1 MSSTLISIIIS
12 IAIVLVALISF
23 FIGRK
28 RGVQRTVLDM
38 GLTFAMLILAFFLT
52 PIITNAFMGIA
63 VTVGDTKATIGTY
76 LTEYFMTQKDYA
88 VYIQNSTSLQTFING
103 ILPAVASVLVFVVL
117 CFVFKL
123 VEHIIYKIIE
133 KLAFKSKQEEEEE
146 GLSRNKLGGG
156 ILSAVKTVFFMIIV
170 FLPFTSLAGFVQQNF
185 FSNYTEKP
193 KAEAS
198 ALTDTFDNLPSTSE
212 ISNNIPSA
220 AKRAI
225 AGYNGSI
232 IGWVGNLFGLD
243 DVCFDYLSNINVRG
257 NNISIRGTTQDLLG
271 FYDYVLDLY
280 AEYKEEPEDFFKNL
294 DYQKLDQYKNQ
305 LLNGGMF
312 KGFVLNVVYD
322 YSQAYDKVLPA
333 KTVEE
338 YGNILAGVKEYL
350 GNESKPNETLL
361 SDVHKFF
368 DIVKSAGETGFLD
381 DVNKLGENASFEDV
395 FFLAIKDYPDT
406 FVTTSV
412 ESIFKINVL
421 RGTFPTVMEE
431 VKNKLGEGDVQNA
444 IKQTSGKITD
454 WDQFIAD
461 MNSILAD
468 VSELYISMENAGV
481 KMEDFFE
488 DSLLVLKAKSSS
500 IEPVFKTMGKILDK
514 VNALELMKDEDQEK
528 ILNDVLAALGFGDL
542 LDGIVAQGQT
552 VTYTYAFNKFAPAM
566 KYVLEYDVYDEVKAE
581 DYVSVICKIA
591 DEMYKDSL
599 KSHQAGE
606 KTKQDKLEEVFHI
619 LYELPKFK
627 EITIDTFK
635 GNLSSFVDLDVL
647 DKESTRSKELE
658 YMTDIL
664 IQLAK
669 NTTEVEGKDVSYL
682 RFLLTDGN
690 DFAGLIKDMDK
701 TVVEPLLSP
710 ILKSN
715 MTKKVCDTIFNT
727 IADTFGDAIGKPVS
741 IVYSNTV
748 FTNDNPQVVEACR
761 IFEKFIEVYNL
772 GELSSVND
780 IGYTRLGQLLDLL
793 KNNAYRNELFSNR
806 TEGIFRSAFN
816 ALIESAEATY
826 GEISFLK
833 LMNKTN
839 IYEIQFA
846 TLFSF
851 VETMEN
857 VKDQSAEN
865 SEFVALL
872 KDLVKEDVADKSAI
886 IEDMLDCVTVDNY
899 YGVKEILDKANDLK
913 IGIDTTGTTIN
924 VGGEDKEIS
933 EGIETYEFNNSLSAE
948 QTLNLRLGFKVLF
961 TGA

>member
-1 MSSTLISIIIS
+1 MSSTLISIFIS
-12 IAIVLVALISF
+12 IAIVVVALISF
-23 FIGRK
+23 FVGRK
-28 RGVQRTVLDM
+28 RGVQRTLLDM

-52 PIITNAFMGIA
+52 PIITNAFMGIG
-63 VTVGDTKATIGTY
+63 VTVGSTTATIGTY
-76 LTEYFMTQKDYA
+76 LTEYLLTQKDYA
-88 VYIQNSTSLQTFING
+88 VYVENSTSLQTFING
-103 ILPAVASVLVFVVL
+103 ILPAVASVLVFVLL
-117 CFVFKL
+117 CLVFKL
-123 VEHIIYKIIE
+123 VEYAIYKIIE

-198 ALTDTFDNLPSTSE
+198 ALTDTLDNLPSTSE
-212 ISNNIPSA
+212 ISNNIPSI
-220 AKRAI
+220 AKKAI
-225 AGYNGSI
+225 SGYNGSVL
-232 IGWVGNLFGLD
+232 GWVGGLFGLD

-257 NNISIRGTTQDLLG
+257 NNISIRGTAQDLLG
-271 FYDYVLDLY
+271 FYDYVVDLY
-280 AEYKEEPEDFFKNL
+280 DEYKEEPEDFFQNL
-294 DYQKLDQYKNQ
+294 NYDKLDQYKKQ

-322 YSQAYDKVLPA
+322 YSQAYDKVLPE
-333 KTVEE
+333 KTVEQ
-338 YGNILAGVKEYL
+338 YGNILAEVKEYL
-350 GNESKPNETLL
+350 GDEEKPNEVLL
-361 SDVHKFF
+361 NDVYKLF
-368 DIVKSAGETGFLD
+368 DIVKAAGETGFLD
-381 DVNKLGENASFEDV
+381 DVNKLGEDASFEDV
-395 FFLAIKDYPDT
+395 FILAIKDYPDT
-406 FVTTSV
+406 FVTTAV
-412 ESIFKINVL
+412 ESVFKINVL
-421 RGTFPTVMEE
+421 RGTFPTVFEE
-431 VKNKLGEGDVQNA
+431 VKNSLGEGDVENA
-444 IKQTSGKITD
+444 IKKTSGQIED
-454 WDQFIAD
+454 WDQFITNTND
-461 MNSILAD
+461 ILTD
-468 VSELYISMENAGV
+468 VSKLYTSMEDAGI
-481 KMEDFFE
+481 KMEEFFE
-488 DSLLVLKAKSSS
+488 DSLLILKANSTS
-500 IEPVFKTMGKILDK
+500 IEPVFNTMGGILDK
-514 VNALELMKDEDQEK
+514 LNNYELMRNENKQK
-528 ILNDVLAALGFGDL
+528 VLNDVLKALGFGDL

-566 KYVLEYDVYDEVKAE
+566 KYVLEYDLYNEIKAE
-581 DYVSVICKIA
+581 DYVGAICKISE
-591 DEMYKDSL
+591 EMYKDSL

-606 KTKQDKLEEVFHI
+606 KTKQDKLEEIFHI

-627 EITIDTFK
+627 EITIDTFED
-635 GNLSSFVDLDVL
+635 NLSSFVDLNVL
-647 DKESTRSKELE
+647 DKETTRSKELG

-664 IQLAK
+664 MQLAK
-669 NTTEVEGKDVSYL
+669 NKTEVAGKEVSYL

-701 TVVEPLLSP
+701 SVVEPLLSP

-715 MTKKVCDTIFNT
+715 MTKKVCDTIFDT
-727 IADTFGDAIGKPVS
+727 IAETFGDAIGKTVS
-741 IVYSNTV
+741 IVYSNAV
-748 FTNDNPQVVEACR
+748 FTNDNPQVVETCR

-816 ALIESAEATY
+816 ARVESAEDTY

-857 VKDQSAEN
+857 VKDQSTEN
-865 SEFVALL
+865 SEFVTLL
-872 KDLVKEDVADKSAI
+872 KELVKEDVADKGAV
-886 IEDMLDCVTVDNY
+886 IENMLDCVTADNY
-899 YGVKEILDKANDLK
+899 DGVKEILDKANDLK
-913 IGIDTTGTTIN
+913 IGIDTTGETIN
-924 VGGEDKEIS
+924 VGGEDKDVG
-933 EGIETYEFNNSLSAE
+933 EGIETYDFDSSLSAE

-961 TGA
+961 TGV